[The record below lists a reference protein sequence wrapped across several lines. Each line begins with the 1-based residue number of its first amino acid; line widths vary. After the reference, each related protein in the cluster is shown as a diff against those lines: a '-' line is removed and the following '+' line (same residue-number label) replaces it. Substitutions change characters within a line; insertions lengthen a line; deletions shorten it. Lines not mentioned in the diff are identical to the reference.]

1 MPQTIKSL
9 HLKLP
14 KTELDL
20 AMFGLYL
27 FIYGGKDQIQKKTAN
42 DFFFLVLYNN
52 RYMQPNSRTLE
63 VEVEI
68 VVWLP

>member
-27 FIYGGKDQIQKKTAN
+27 FMYGGKDQIQKKTAN
-42 DFFFLVLYNN
+42 DLFF
-52 RYMQPNSRTLE
+52 
-63 VEVEI
+63 
-68 VVWLP
+68 